1 VIRSEARER
10 LEVECEVDIPDE
22 SIVED
27 LELVVEGFNRDKS
40 SEETGRAEIDLDLEL
55 WLLNV
60 GMLGNLT
67 STVRYASRSICPNA
81 KLSVLLT
88 VPPEITERLT
98 IDRLVVPR
106 ISLLAGEDGSNTSIR
121 YRSEVHRGTGLSASW

>member
-1 VIRSEARER
+1 MIRSEARER

-67 STVRYASRSICPNA
+67 KYG
-81 KLSVLLT
+81 
-88 VPPEITERLT
+88 
-98 IDRLVVPR
+98 
-106 ISLLAGEDGSNTSIR
+106 SLRFEEHMPKCEVECVAHGSAGD
-121 YRSEVHRGTGLSASW
+121 Y